1 MINAP
6 SVCHHDLLFQVPVS
20 LIFLLKTSHNDL
32 QISLPLT
39 RCVQNPENARL
50 FLRTPEYPNWKINT
64 NERAG
69 SSPVYVTM
77 GIMRIFTISSRQ
89 CKCNYRIKLIVNCN
103 FCAKSLASGRMCQ
116 KLNLASK
123 EFIIQI
129 GNIFSLLFRVILQ
142 KETWLYKFIN
152 EKEYVHIIS
161 RIHCQGASEKKYNPL
176 APLTGTNLWR
186 LPGLRASIDQSYLPI
201 WTSDIGHILCTQY
214 M

>member
-1 MINAP
+1 MKGQE
-6 SVCHHDLLFQVPVS
+6 VHL
-20 LIFLLKTSHNDL
+20 
-32 QISLPLT
+32 
-39 RCVQNPENARL
+39 
-50 FLRTPEYPNWKINT
+50 
-64 NERAG
+64 
-69 SSPVYVTM
+69 VYVTM

-89 CKCNYRIKLIVNCN
+89 CKFNYRIKLVVNCN

-161 RIHCQGASEKKYNPL
+161 RIHCQGASEKIYNPL
-176 APLTGTNLWR
+176 ARLTGSLGQVKIT
-186 LPGLRASIDQSYLPI
+186 RAEGKYRSILLAHVDK
-201 WTSDIGHILCTQY
+201 
-214 M
+214 